1 MSLADWLAEFRG
13 LHQRAAAD
21 QLSPPEWVAYRQGR
35 EELARA
41 LLAAQRLSLKPGET
55 PRQALRVA
63 RALQVDLEW
72 PKGQVRALTM
82 DLSVGGFAALLAKA
96 PATTDE
102 VKFTMRLPGGSD
114 LSGRARVADIR
125 VQPANVRVAL
135 AFQGLSE
142 SDRDRLELVVFD
154 TVLQQ
159 LAR

>member
-1 MSLADWLAEFRG
+1 MSLADWLAEFRD
-13 LHQRAAAD
+13 LHRRAAAG
-21 QLSPPEWVAYRQGR
+21 QLSQPEWAIYRQGR
-35 EELARA
+35 DELARA

-82 DLSVGGFAALLAKA
+82 DVSVGGFAALLAKA
-96 PATTDE
+96 PAAADV
-102 VKFTMRLPGGSD
+102 VKFTLRLPGGSD
-114 LSGRARVADIR
+114 LSGAARVADIR
-125 VQPANVRVAL
+125 VLPASVRVAL

-142 SDRDRLELVVFD
+142 PDRDRLELVVFD
-154 TVLQQ
+154 TVLEQ